1 MLRPIDIQNKEFDRK
16 LKGYNPDQVD
26 DFLDK
31 VINDYEAVLKEN
43 QNLKE
48 KLKDCEADIEH
59 YKKIEK
65 TLDNAVTVARETAEG
80 IIENAK
86 AESENIIRRAKL
98 DAQNLEKQ
106 IDREHMKRQ
115 QEIVAM
121 NTELDAYK
129 VRLKA
134 LCRSMEELVD
144 KV

>member
-1 MLRPIDIQNKEFDRK
+1 MLRPIDIQNKEFERK
-16 LKGYNPDQVD
+16 FKGYDPDQVD

-31 VINDYEAVLKEN
+31 VIGDYEAVLKEN
-43 QNLKE
+43 KSLKE
-48 KLKDCEADIEH
+48 KVEEQVADIEH

-65 TLDNAVTVARETAEG
+65 TLDNAVTAARETAAG
-80 IIENAK
+80 IIENAR
-86 AESENIIRRAKL
+86 AEAENIIRRAKL

-106 IDREHMKRQ
+106 IDREHINRQ
-115 QEIVAM
+115 QEIAAM

-134 LCRSMEELVD
+134 LCRSMEELID

>member
-1 MLRPIDIQNKEFDRK
+1 MLRPIDIQNKEFEK
-16 LKGYNPDQVD
+16 KIKGYNPDQVD

-31 VINDYEAVLKEN
+31 VITDYEAVIKEN
-43 QNLKE
+43 KSLKE
-48 KLKDCEADIEH
+48 KLEVNSTDIER

-65 TLDNAVTVARETAEG
+65 TLDAAVVTARETAAG

-106 IDREHMKRQ
+106 IDQEHIKRQ
-115 QEIVAM
+115 QEIAAM

-134 LCRSMEELVD
+134 LCRSMEELID

>member
-1 MLRPIDIQNKEFDRK
+1 MLRPIDIQNKEFEKK

-31 VINDYEAVLKEN
+31 VISDYAAVIKEN
-43 QNLKE
+43 QSLKE
-48 KLKDCEADIEH
+48 KLEVNSADIER

-65 TLDNAVTVARETAEG
+65 TLDAAVVTARETAAG

-86 AESENIIRRAKL
+86 AESENIIRRARL

-106 IDREHMKRQ
+106 IDREHIKRQ
-115 QEIVAM
+115 QEIAAM

-129 VRLKA
+129 VQLKA
-134 LCRSMEELVD
+134 LCGSIVELVD
-144 KV
+144 KM

>member
-1 MLRPIDIQNKEFDRK
+1 MLRPIDIQNKEFERK

-31 VINDYEAVLKEN
+31 VIGDYEAVLKEN
-43 QNLKE
+43 KSLKE
-48 KLKDCEADIEH
+48 KLDTQAADIEK

-65 TLDNAVTVARETAEG
+65 TLDDAVVIARETAEG
-80 IIENAK
+80 IIENAR

-98 DAQNLEKQ
+98 DAQNLGKQ
-106 IDREHMKRQ
+106 IDQEHMKRQ

>member
-1 MLRPIDIQNKEFDRK
+1 MLRPVDIQNKEFEKRF
-16 LKGYNPDQVD
+16 KGYDPDQVD

-31 VINDYEAVLKEN
+31 VISDYDAVLKEN
-43 QNLKE
+43 KSLKE
-48 KLKDCEADIEH
+48 KLEDNEADIEK

-65 TLDNAVTVARETAEG
+65 TLDNAVAVARETAAG
-80 IIENAK
+80 IVENAK
-86 AESENIIRRAKL
+86 AEAENIIRRAKL

-106 IDREHMKRQ
+106 IDREHTKRQ
-115 QEIVAM
+115 QEIAAM

-134 LCRSMEELVD
+134 LCRSMEELID

>member
-1 MLRPIDIQNKEFDRK
+1 MLRPIDIQNKEFEK
-16 LKGYNPDQVD
+16 KIKGYNPDQVD

-31 VINDYEAVLKEN
+31 VIADYETVIKEN
-43 QNLKE
+43 KSLKE
-48 KLKDCEADIEH
+48 KLEVNSADIER

-65 TLDNAVTVARETAEG
+65 TLDAAVVTARETAAG

-106 IDREHMKRQ
+106 IDQEHIKRQ
-115 QEIVAM
+115 QEIAAM

-134 LCRSMEELVD
+134 LCRSMEELID

>member
-1 MLRPIDIQNKEFDRK
+1 MLRPIDIQNKEFEK
-16 LKGYNPDQVD
+16 KFKGYDPDQVD

-31 VINDYEAVLKEN
+31 VISDYDAVLKEN
-43 QNLKE
+43 KSLKE
-48 KLKDCEADIEH
+48 KLEANEADIEK

-65 TLDNAVTVARETAEG
+65 TLDNAVVVARETAAG

-86 AESENIIRRAKL
+86 AEAENIIRRAKL

-106 IDREHMKRQ
+106 IDREHTKRQ
-115 QEIVAM
+115 QEIAAM

-134 LCRSMEELVD
+134 LCRSMEELID